1 MCFVIKNVLVF
12 ICAHPEEEEIY
23 KIISLPFACNILH
36 ISLYANK
43 STLSPKLA
51 TFVALISCGPVT
63 TPSTSINRL
72 RGAAP
77 KDWSKCAV
85 TSIPSA
91 AFPLST
97 EPPSLLLVVSNTNC
111 TVFPENKPICSPL
124 TFGFGAEMSMFVV
137 VIVLFFLCFFCSG
150 AERKEGEILKK

>member
-12 ICAHPEEEEIY
+12 SMRIRRRRDY

-97 EPPSLLLVVSNTNC
+97 EPPSLLVVSNTNC

-137 VIVLFFLCFFCSG
+137 VIFQ
-150 AERKEGEILKK
+150 